1 MPTITLN
8 CLVSGENPYENA
20 FQVVIDTRQ
29 IKTVALLKDA
39 IKEKNTQAF
48 ANVDAKDIKL
58 WKVDISLEKEN
69 EKLDFVNAKKINVNI
84 KDELGGVELPPLSKI
99 SKNFSSQPADEHIH
113 IIVQRPTET
122 KEVHIT
128 ASYNRTKKNFQW
140 TVTREMVSLTEL
152 KKKLCEFFTFP
163 DGTEDEHIVIGRV
176 MGGVERRISKSTSEM
191 ESATVDM
198 ENVESAGRNII
209 NFSKDEDLAGIVW
222 IADHRVVE
230 LNIVVDTSQQP
241 FNSYTFSKMKA
252 LFGLQYDNC
261 DELPKCRLFPGDL
274 IDSFL
279 DKKILEEV
287 IQEILRK
294 HTVSRPIR
302 ADVNEATRRE
312 FISSIIYGVAS
323 NFRGLVKI
331 YPEEQVTGTHG
342 KGPVDWII
350 KIGNIIICVTEAK
363 RNDISWGIG
372 QSTVQAHASMQLNT
386 KKRTFTDANLDEDDM
401 YCIISTGVEWVITR
415 VIQNRDGKVDVYIC
429 DPMPD
434 VIPINNAVLT
444 YDDLYKPVKKL
455 CRIINELFHEMKDA
469 EKRVKLS

>member
-8 CLVSGENPYENA
+8 CLVAGENPYENA
-20 FQVVIDTRQ
+20 FQVLIDTHQ

-58 WKVDISLEKEN
+58 WK
-69 EKLDFVNAKKINVNI
+69 
-84 KDELGGVELPPLSKI
+84 DELGGVELLPLSKI
-99 SKNFSSQPADEHIH
+99 SKNFSSQSADEHIH
-113 IIVQRPTET
+113 IIVQWPTET

-176 MGGVERRISKSTSEM
+176 MGGVERRISKSTLNLQSEM

-198 ENVESAGRNII
+198 ENVESAGRKII

-222 IADHRVVE
+222 TADHRVVE
-230 LNIVVDTSQQP
+230 LNIVLNNRLIRIP
-241 FNSYTFSKMKA
+241 FMKA

-261 DELPKCRLFPGDL
+261 DELPKCKLFAGDL

-429 DPMPD
+429 EPMPD

-444 YDDLYKPVKKL
+444 YDDLY
-455 CRIINELFHEMKDA
+455 
-469 EKRVKLS
+469 

>member
-1 MPTITLN
+1 MYDYVL
-8 CLVSGENPYENA
+8 
-20 FQVVIDTRQ
+20 
-29 IKTVALLKDA
+29 
-39 IKEKNTQAF
+39 
-48 ANVDAKDIKL
+48 
-58 WKVDISLEKEN
+58 
-69 EKLDFVNAKKINVNI
+69 
-84 KDELGGVELPPLSKI
+84 
-99 SKNFSSQPADEHIH
+99 
-113 IIVQRPTET
+113 
-122 KEVHIT
+122 T
-128 ASYNRTKKNFQW
+128 A
-140 TVTREMVSLTEL
+140 
-152 KKKLCEFFTFP
+152 
-163 DGTEDEHIVIGRV
+163 
-176 MGGVERRISKSTSEM
+176 
-191 ESATVDM
+191 
-198 ENVESAGRNII
+198 
-209 NFSKDEDLAGIVW
+209 
-222 IADHRVVE
+222 
-230 LNIVVDTSQQP
+230 QQP

-331 YPEEQVTGTHG
+331 YPEEQVIGTHG

-401 YCIISTGVEWVITR
+401 YCIISTGMLMKQNFVGINGKSANILTPFISLIPGVEWVITR
-415 VIQNRDGKVDVYIC
+415 VIQTRDGKVDVYIC

>member
-1 MPTITLN
+1 M
-8 CLVSGENPYENA
+8 
-20 FQVVIDTRQ
+20 Q
-29 IKTVALLKDA
+29 
-39 IKEKNTQAF
+39 
-48 ANVDAKDIKL
+48 
-58 WKVDISLEKEN
+58 
-69 EKLDFVNAKKINVNI
+69 KKINVNI

-99 SKNFSSQPADEHIH
+99 SKNFSSQPAD
-113 IIVQRPTET
+113 IIVQWPTET

-140 TVTREMVSLTEL
+140 TVTRETVSLTEL

-176 MGGVERRISKSTSEM
+176 ERRISKSTLNLQSEM

-198 ENVESAGRNII
+198 ENVESAGRKII

-222 IADHRVVE
+222 TADHRVVE
-230 LNIVVDTSQQP
+230 LNIVLNNRLIRIP
-241 FNSYTFSKMKA
+241 FMKA

-261 DELPKCRLFPGDL
+261 DELPKCKLFAGDL

-429 DPMPD
+429 EPMPD

-444 YDDLYKPVKKL
+444 YDDLY
-455 CRIINELFHEMKDA
+455 
-469 EKRVKLS
+469 